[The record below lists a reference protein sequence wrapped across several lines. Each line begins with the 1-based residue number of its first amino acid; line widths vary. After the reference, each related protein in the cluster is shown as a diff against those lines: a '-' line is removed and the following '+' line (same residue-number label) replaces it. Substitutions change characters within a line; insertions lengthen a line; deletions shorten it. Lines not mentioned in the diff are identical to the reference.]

1 MRPRDLRGGAAPS
14 IIEAMQ
20 DGPLDPARHAQLA
33 EALAQVFGPLDA
45 AALAD
50 VESKLHWISLAGGA
64 TLFRQGDR
72 GDDVYVVVNGRV
84 RAIAD
89 DPDGRVRVLEESGR
103 GAAIG
108 ELALL
113 TGEPRAATIVAVRDS
128 DLARL
133 PKAAFDDLLHRHP
146 RAMMQLARAA
156 AVRLQRS
163 AQRPARGGA
172 APITFALVPAGPG
185 VPLTAFARRL
195 TAALGRFGEVLH
207 VRSADVDRHVARPG
221 AAQSADGDDLHATI
235 VAWLSEQEREHR
247 HVVLEADDG
256 WTPWT
261 RRCLRQADRVLV
273 VGRAGDDPAPGE
285 VEAASVDM
293 GLATRR
299 DLVLLQ
305 ADDCARPSHTAR
317 WLALRDV
324 AAHHHVRL
332 GNDRDV
338 DRLARR
344 VGGRAVGVVLGGGGA
359 RGFAHI
365 GMFRAL
371 AEEGIDV
378 DVVGGTSI
386 GALIAGAHALG
397 LTAGEMVEI
406 ARVFASRRK
415 LLDHTLPLVSLMAA
429 RKVTVFFQHMFGD
442 VRVEDLW
449 TPLFAVSSSLSRARA
464 VIHELGPVWHS
475 VRASTAIPAIFP
487 PLLHHDGDV
496 LVDGNV
502 MNNMPLDVMRERCEG
517 GTVIG
522 LNPMPTDDKVKR
534 YHFGPSLSGWDALM
548 GKLRWF
554 GATTRAPSILGS
566 VMRATEIN
574 SANRMRQAPFR
585 ALADLLIE
593 PKLGDYPIL
602 AFDQYEPIIEIGYV
616 SAREALAAWREQAPA
631 APG

>member
-1 MRPRDLRGGAAPS
+1 MIAT
-14 IIEAMQ
+14 MQ
-20 DGPLDPARHAQLA
+20 SESPDPARHAQLA

-45 AALAD
+45 AALAEI
-50 VESKLHWISLAGGA
+50 ESKLEWVSLPGGE

-72 GDDVYVVVNGRV
+72 DDDVYVVVNGRV
-84 RAIAD
+84 RAVAD
-89 DPDGRVRVLEESGR
+89 DPEGGVRVLEESGR
-103 GAAIG
+103 GSAIG

-113 TGEPRAATIVAVRDS
+113 TGDPRAATIVAVRDS
-128 DLARL
+128 DLVKL
-133 PKAAFDDLLHRHP
+133 PKAAFDALLHRHP
-146 RAMMQLARAA
+146 QAMMQLARAA
-156 AVRLQRS
+156 AVRLGRS
-163 AQRPARGGA
+163 SQRPARGGS

-195 TAALGRFGEVLH
+195 AAALGRFGSAVH
-207 VRSADVDRHVARPG
+207 VGSADVDRQLGRPG
-221 AAQSADGDDLHATI
+221 AAQSADGDDLHGRI
-235 VAWLSEQEREHR
+235 VSWLSEQERECR
-247 HVVLEADDG
+247 HVVLESDPAG
-256 WTPWT
+256 TPWT

-285 VEAASVDM
+285 VEEAANAL

-299 DLVLLQ
+299 ELVLLQ
-305 ADDCARPSHTAR
+305 AEDCARPSHTAR
-317 WLALRDV
+317 WLAPRSV

-338 DRLARR
+338 GRVARR
-344 VGGRAVGVVLGGGGA
+344 IGGQAVGVVLGGGGA

-371 AEEGIDV
+371 AEAGVDV
-378 DVVGGTSI
+378 DIVGGTSI
-386 GALIAGAHALG
+386 GAVIAAAHAHG
-397 LTAGEMVEI
+397 VTAHEMVEI

-415 LLDHTLPLVSLMAA
+415 LLDHTLPFSSLMAA
-429 RKVTVFFQHMFGD
+429 RKVTAFFQHLFGD
-442 VRVEDLW
+442 VHAEDLW
-449 TPLFAVSSSLSRARA
+449 TPVFSVSSSLSRART
-464 VIHELGPVWHS
+464 VVHDTGPVWHS

-487 PLLHHDGDV
+487 PMLDHDGDV

-522 LNPMPTDDKVKR
+522 LNPMPTDDKLKR

-548 GKLRWF
+548 GKLKWF
-554 GATTRAPSILGS
+554 GAKTRAPSILGS

-574 SANRMRQAPFR
+574 SANRMRQASFR

-593 PKLGDYPIL
+593 PALGDYPIL
-602 AFDQYEPIIEIGYV
+602 AFDQYEPIIEIGYA
-616 SAREALAAWREQAPA
+616 SAREALATWRTGA
-631 APG
+631 AAAS